1 MLAELEDQ
9 GKRLEH
15 ELFSTRQR
23 HVQETEATWH
33 EIKRLTAVPQPLS
46 PPDMQA
52 YNELQ
57 AKFAQLE
64 TYASQL
70 LEENDRIKGRQALH
84 SAGISPQIGSPA
96 MRALHGAHYP
106 LVSAR
111 SSPKTSRAAA
121 DGPVQHEMVVEMV
134 VDDSDLQIQAE
145 QLHQA
150 LVDSYQKVRYS
161 VSVTCHS
168 DTVPLPVANALCA
181 IAAS

>member
-46 PPDMQA
+46 HPDMKA

-64 TYASQL
+64 SHASQL
-70 LEENDRIKGRQALH
+70 LEENDRIKGREALH
-84 SAGISPQIGSPA
+84 VAGISPQIGSLA
-96 MRALHGAHYP
+96 MRALHSP
-106 LVSAR
+106 LVSTR
-111 SSPKTSRAAA
+111 SSPKTSPAAA
-121 DGPVQHEMVVEMV
+121 SPDGPVQHEME
-134 VDDSDLQIQAE
+134 VDDSDLQIQVE
-145 QLHQA
+145 RLHQA
-150 LVDSYQKVRYS
+150 LVDSYQKVIPCK
-161 VSVTCHS
+161 CHMS
-168 DTVPLPVANALCA
+168 Q
-181 IAAS
+181 